1 MDEANSIQV
10 GTLKVKSSQH
20 KGGVLNVPTNET
32 LRFEVAYK
40 SGLVDING
48 SSV

>member
-1 MDEANSIQV
+1 MDEANSIPV
-10 GTLKVKSSQH
+10 GTLKVKSSQR

-32 LRFEVAYK
+32 LRFEVGYK
-40 SGLVDING
+40 SALVDING

>member
-10 GTLKVKSSQH
+10 GTLNKSSQH